1 MISNERPSPYG
12 RRPYQGGYQGG
23 YQGQGYGAPKYN
35 QQPRPPVQ
43 EDTLKSADLQ
53 IERKNFVFSLKE
65 NPRGRFLRITEDVGG
80 RRDTIIIPSTGL
92 ADFKKLVDE
101 MVKASEEIPLK
112 TPNPCLLY
120 TSDAADD

>member
-12 RRPYQGGYQGG
+12 RRPYQGH
-23 YQGQGYGAPKYN
+23 GYGASNYN
-35 QQPRPPVQ
+35 QQPRPPVA
-43 EDTLKSADLQ
+43 EDTLKTAEVQ
-53 IERKNFVFSLKE
+53 IERKFFVFTLKE

-101 MVKASEEIPLK
+101 MVKASEAIPEK
-112 TPNPCLLY
+112 HPAPEHP
-120 TSDAADD
+120 DPMA